1 MTDDKDFK
9 FIKDC
14 VEDSKNDMTQVF
26 SNNCKSSICV
36 MGKRPSSAPYYIEQK
51 DLAPLLQEIAL
62 KSQMRKK
69 NASYTDLLAGL
80 KNEDNNIEIATDE
93 EDNSYDDSIEAK
105 QNVDFRSK
113 RERRITLR
121 PISVP
126 PLYRAYEPEE
136 IIEER
141 KAVDEESI
149 VHINDA
155 DLKVPV
161 SPVEFANA
169 KNSQISLLSL
179 SQTGQRNSSAIELK
193 NVKNVNSNS
202 CSGIDGVQAAQETPS
217 SNSTAPKKAAVPQL
231 NSLNDLAVE

>member
-1 MTDDKDFK
+1 
-9 FIKDC
+9 
-14 VEDSKNDMTQVF
+14 
-26 SNNCKSSICV
+26 

-51 DLAPLLQEIAL
+51 DLAPLLQQIAL

-93 EDNSYDDSIEAK
+93 EDNSYDDSIEGK
-105 QNVDFRSK
+105 QNIDFRSK

-149 VHINDA
+149 VHVNDTE
-155 DLKVPV
+155 LKVPV
-161 SPVEFANA
+161 SPIEFDKA

-193 NVKNVNSNS
+193 NCKNVNSNS
-202 CSGIDGVQAAQETPS
+202 GSGIDGVQAAQETPS
-217 SNSTAPKKAAVPQL
+217 SNSTAPKKVAVPQ
-231 NSLNDLAVE
+231 